1 MNAQKMDRRVIRT
14 REALRTALLALISEK
29 DYEEI
34 TVEEITE
41 RANVGRATF
50 YLHYKAKEDL
60 LLEEFHEISG
70 KKALELAQTPL
81 TAWLGSLIGNKGNST
96 PLHQIFQHIYT
107 NAEFYK
113 LLLHNSQSGQVIERV
128 QQLSKEATLIFI
140 HKLID
145 SGHIEI
151 KEDVS
156 LDFFA
161 AFFSGSLTSTVA
173 WWLEK
178 DLQLT
183 PEEMTKMFRRLIFG
197 GVRDSLNIKIF

>member
-1 MNAQKMDRRVIRT
+1 M
-14 REALRTALLALISEK
+14 
-29 DYEEI
+29 
-34 TVEEITE
+34 
-41 RANVGRATF
+41 
-50 YLHYKAKEDL
+50 
-60 LLEEFHEISG
+60 
-70 KKALELAQTPL
+70 
-81 TAWLGSLIGNKGNST
+81 
-96 PLHQIFQHIYT
+96 
-107 NAEFYK
+107 
-113 LLLHNSQSGQVIERV
+113 